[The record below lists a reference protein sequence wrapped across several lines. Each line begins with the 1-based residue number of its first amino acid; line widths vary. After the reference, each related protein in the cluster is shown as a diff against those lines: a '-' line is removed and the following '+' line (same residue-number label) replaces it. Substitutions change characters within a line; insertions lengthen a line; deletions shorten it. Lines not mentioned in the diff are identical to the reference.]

1 MSQTLT
7 EPIEERMGLGGRG
20 GGGGREEETS
30 NKIEMEVI
38 FNQHS
43 DNTKNL
49 LVDDEM
55 RCDDSSSRFNKPA
68 DIGGGDLVIRYD
80 RRCGGGGAVR
90 EAGNHGR

>member
-7 EPIEERMGLGGRG
+7 ERIEERMGLGGRG

-43 DNTKNL
+43 DNTKKAYSWM
-49 LVDDEM
+49 M
-55 RCDDSSSRFNKPA
+55 R
-68 DIGGGDLVIRYD
+68 
-80 RRCGGGGAVR
+80 
-90 EAGNHGR
+90 